1 MAGDRNTS
9 IHRSIGFGKELESI
23 NQMKTITKNWIAFA
37 GVFGSGLIIIVTA
50 LTALSQT
57 APVLTI
63 TPLGTNTFSI
73 AFTNNIGTANYDLQ
87 WTPVL
92 ANPAYPWTFA
102 AIGAPGQTNYQ
113 LDMADYQTGFFR
125 TILDT
130 NNIPLWQAADPNNP
144 GAGILTVF
152 IDSPTNGMVLQ

>member
-1 MAGDRNTS
+1 
-9 IHRSIGFGKELESI
+9 
-23 NQMKTITKNWIAFA
+23 MKTIKKHWLTLI
-37 GVFGSGLIIIVTA
+37 GICGSGLVIIVTA
-50 LTALSQT
+50 LTARSQT

-73 AFTNNIGTANYDLQ
+73 TFTNNIGTANYDLQ

-102 AIGAPGQTNYQ
+102 VIGAPGQTNYL

-130 NNIPLWQAADPNNP
+130 NSIPLWEAADPNNL
-144 GAGILTVF
+144 GAGILSVF
-152 IDSPTNGMVLQ
+152 IDSPANGSNLTQ